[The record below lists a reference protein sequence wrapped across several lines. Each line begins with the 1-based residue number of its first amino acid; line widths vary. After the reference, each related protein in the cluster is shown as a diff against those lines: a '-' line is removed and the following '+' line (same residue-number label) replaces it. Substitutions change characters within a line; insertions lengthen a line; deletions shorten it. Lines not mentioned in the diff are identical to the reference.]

1 MVVEVFESEKT
12 DFFDFFLPIFDY
24 FFKIKG
30 FNEKTW
36 KKFAS
41 LIYLSLK
48 GIALALL
55 AKMKSF
61 S

>member
-1 MVVEVFESEKT
+1 MVVEVFESEKI
-12 DFFDFFLPIFDY
+12 DFFDFFLPIFEY

-36 KKFAS
+36 KQFAI